1 MTNKKAFTL
10 GLIPKLII
18 AIILGTVVGLYCPE
32 VVTKIA
38 VTFSG
43 IFGKFLNFVIPLMI
57 IAFVA
62 KGIADLSEG
71 AGKLLLVTVGI
82 AYASTLIA
90 GSLSYGMAHSIFP
103 RFISA
108 DMVQKIQQASEKNL
122 EPFFELP
129 LNPAIEVTG
138 ALVLAFMVGLCVSI
152 MRTKKSGEYFYGLIN
167 EFNEM
172 INMVL
177 AKAIIPL
184 LPFFIF
190 GNFAN
195 MAYSG
200 SVFAILS
207 IFIRIFG
214 CILVLHILYIFAMF
228 VVAGGLTGRN
238 PAKTFVKMIP
248 AYLTAVGT
256 QSSAAT
262 IPVNVECN
270 RQMGVTRQIREFVIP
285 LSATVHLPGSMITLT
300 ACVYTLLFM
309 YDMPHS
315 YGLILQFIAILGIA
329 MVAAPGAPGGAVMS
343 ALPFLPVVGV
353 ASDSPLATIL
363 ISLYLTQDSFG
374 TAANVAGDNAVS
386 MLVERFYYNRILKRP
401 KTKEDEIEATQ
412 DA

>member
-401 KTKEDEIEATQ
+401 KTKEDEIEAMQ

>member
-57 IAFVA
+57 IAFVS

-103 RFISA
+103 SFIST
-108 DMVQKIQQASEKNL
+108 DMVQKIQQASEKTL

-138 ALVLAFMVGLCVSI
+138 ALVLAFMLGLCVSI
-152 MRTKKSGEYFYGLIN
+152 MRTKKGGEFFYGLIN

-214 CILVLHILYIFAMF
+214 CILVLHILYIFTMF

-386 MLVERFYYNRILKRP
+386 MLVERFYYKRILKRP
-401 KTKEDEIEATQ
+401 KTKEDEIEAMQ

>member
-108 DMVQKIQQASEKNL
+108 DMVQKIQQASEKTL

-401 KTKEDEIEATQ
+401 KTKEDEIEAMQ